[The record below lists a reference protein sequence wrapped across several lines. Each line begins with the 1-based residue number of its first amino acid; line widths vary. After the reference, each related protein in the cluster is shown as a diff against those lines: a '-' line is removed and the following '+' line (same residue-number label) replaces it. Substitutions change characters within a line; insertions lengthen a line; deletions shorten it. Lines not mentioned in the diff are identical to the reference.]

1 MAMRTQRPRLS
12 GRALMWG
19 IILGMAAKIG
29 CSLFM
34 TALTH
39 AYLTSHGWTPAQ
51 IHAFFG
57 QQFQSWTWLLIAL
70 IPEAVGGLAGGCM
83 AAKVAPRLEYWH
95 GLIALLL
102 MELITYGPVLTR
114 VPAVFTVFAI
124 AVALLLA
131 LVGAGWVKARK
142 PQTASEPS

>member
-1 MAMRTQRPRLS
+1 MAMRTRWSRLS

-19 IILGMAAKIG
+19 IILGMAAKVG

-39 AYLTSHGWTPAQ
+39 AYLNSRGWTPAQ
-51 IHAFFG
+51 IHGFFE

-70 IPEAVGGLAGGCM
+70 IPEAIGGLAGGCM

-102 MELITYGPVLTR
+102 MELITYGPVLAR
-114 VPAVFTVFAI
+114 VPAVFTVLAI

-142 PQTASEPS
+142 PRAASEPS